1 MFTGAA
7 RLTLCLLLFT
17 FPAIAAGPVKL
28 IFDTDMGNDV
38 DDAMALALIHE
49 FADRGE
55 AELLAVTLSKDNP
68 WAAAYV
74 DAVNTFYG
82 RPDLPIGI
90 VKGGKTPDDGKF
102 VRIISERKAN
112 GKLVYPRDIGP
123 DMKSDLPDATDLL
136 RATLATQP
144 DASVTLI
151 SVGFLTNMAR
161 LLQSKPDAHSTLAG
175 TDLVKA
181 KVNVYVAMAGAFSG
195 VRQPE
200 YNVFIDVEASRFV
213 LANWPGPL
221 IASGFEIGFAI
232 LYPALS
238 IERDYAYAPDHPVAE
253 AYRLYDKM
261 PHDRPTWDLTAV
273 LYAVHPDRG
282 YFDLSYPG
290 RISLNAKNVTE
301 FAEGSGAAQRYLVA
315 SPEQVTT
322 VRELFVYFV
331 SSPPEK

>member
-1 MFTGAA
+1 MRLLPA
-7 RLTLCLLLFT
+7 RITICLVLL
-17 FPAIAAGPVKL
+17 AISASAAGPVKL

-38 DDAMALALIHE
+38 DDALALALIHE

-55 AELLAVTLSKDNP
+55 AELLAVTLSKDNL
-68 WAAAYV
+68 WAAAYT

-82 RPDLPIGI
+82 RPDIPIGI

-102 VRIISERKAN
+102 VRAISERKAD

-123 DMKSDLPDATDLL
+123 DLKSDLPDATDLL
-136 RATLATQP
+136 RTTLAAQQ
-144 DASVTLI
+144 DGAVTLV
-151 SVGFLTNMAR
+151 SVGFLTNVAR
-161 LLQSKPDAHSTLAG
+161 LLQSKPDANSPLNG
-175 TDLVKA
+175 TDLAKA
-181 KVNVYVAMAGAFSG
+181 KVNIYIAMAGAFSG

-200 YNVFIDVEASRFV
+200 YNVFIDAEASRYVF
-213 LANWPGPL
+213 ANWPTPL
-221 IASGFEIGFAI
+221 VASGFEIGLAI
-232 LYPALS
+232 FYPAIS
-238 IERDYAYAPDHPVAE
+238 IERDYAYVPDHPVAE
-253 AYRLYDKM
+253 AYRLYDAM

-273 LYAVHPDRG
+273 LYAVRSEHG

-301 FAEGSGAAQRYLVA
+301 FAEGGGAAQRYLVA

-322 VRELFVYFV
+322 VRELFVHLV